1 VPPRTPIPADDP
13 RAGPTA
19 AGTFA
24 GTHRFKVID
33 QLGTGSMCVVY
44 RVRDTQYGD
53 VVALKTLRHL
63 DPNSLYR
70 LKQEFRA
77 LSSIDHP
84 NLVSFYELVQGDSG
98 WFVTMELVE
107 GMDFLTFVRGAV
119 EAQRSRARTETSFSQ
134 DLRFSKSARSG
145 AQGDIPAVFE
155 PLPDARLP
163 DLVRL
168 RSCLRQVAEG
178 VSALHHAG
186 RIHRDLKP
194 SNVLV
199 TPAGRVVIL
208 DFGLVADIDQD
219 YTEGTLH
226 QNIAGSAAYMS
237 PEQSVGNALSDAS
250 DWYSVGV
257 MLYEALTGVWP
268 YSGHLYQILTQK
280 QDTDPRPPSALLAGI
295 PADLDELCMA
305 LLRRRPEDRPSGR
318 SVLAQLRG
326 LKPQA
331 DVRRRTLTPRFR
343 FRDEPLTELHRAF
356 ASAKWGH
363 AVVALVRGAPGI
375 GKTTLVR
382 ELVKQVKRREPSV
395 LTLKGR
401 CYEWETVTFKA
412 LDGVMDNLSRVLR
425 RLNAQHQARIQSDDL
440 SLVAELFPVLS
451 RCDFIQGDPDA
462 MEGLGTTEIA
472 QGAFRGLR
480 DILRTLGDLGPIVLS
495 IDDVHWGDTESAE
508 VLAEI
513 LKAERSLPL
522 LVVLSYRSTEPSAFI
537 HWLLPGLQGGQC
549 DVRTIDLEPLSFEQS
564 CVISAEMLG
573 KDPTGQDVRA
583 IALESGGNPH
593 QIREMVR
600 RVDSADPRMMAELS
614 EVVVAAIH
622 ALSPAPRS
630 LLELLAVAGQ
640 PVSTELAIH
649 AVVLGNEA
657 FPAIST
663 LRAHALINATG
674 GQASGTLEVFSD
686 KIREYV
692 LDLIPE
698 ARRREVHGAI
708 AATLEQSRID
718 DAEALVHHY
727 AGAGATAKAGL
738 VAWLAA
744 EGALEER
751 RYADAIWLLE
761 RAVELGEWSAR
772 ERRSMLSQLGNV
784 LASVGRGREAAAAF
798 LRAVGEVGVA
808 PAPSMRVVA
817 AEQLLACGQIEE
829 GTRLL
834 DGVLVEVGGRR
845 PPSPAC
851 LVPAT
856 AWMRFRQR
864 LRGLRP
870 EGGDRF
876 PDAEAAVRA
885 LAYGTLATT
894 LGGVLPLRAAL
905 AQALLLEEVA
915 DAAEPAT
922 RLVALQLESVYEA
935 ARDPHGGGWRKRWE
949 QVQELARTVATPE
962 ASALASLSAGSTSLT
977 VGAWADAV
985 RLCNE
990 AEHVIRTRCHGLA
1003 FQRFQ
1008 ARANA
1013 GVAHI
1018 QRGDLRSAAALAY
1031 PMLREARAADNPLFR
1046 AHLVARITPVLHA
1059 AEDDP
1064 DAWGRALDEA
1074 EEGWTS
1080 GPWTAQRAGLVVAR
1094 AGLDAYRGRAGVG
1107 TERLKAHWKAM
1118 TACGAF
1124 ADPVLRIDAAVWGT
1138 SMALAIAVEGSDSAA
1153 LSGVDRWIGRLRRDR
1168 APWAPAWARLYE
1180 AGALLVRQDRGAG
1193 KALEEARR
1201 LFADRDMWLGAA
1213 LAGYLAARLGQAG
1226 DGPLPETWLH
1236 EQGVRNTARFVGI
1249 FVPSPFGRPWERR
1262 TVPPAPEAGTTS
1274 AP

>member
-1 VPPRTPIPADDP
+1 
-13 RAGPTA
+13 
-19 AGTFA
+19 
-24 GTHRFKVID
+24 
-33 QLGTGSMCVVY
+33 MCVVY
-44 RVRDTQYGD
+44 RVRDTQHGD

-84 NLVSFYELVQGDSG
+84 NLVSFYELVHGDSG

-107 GMDFLTFVRGAV
+107 GVDFLTYVRGPE

-134 DLRFSKSARSG
+134 DLRFSKSVAAG
-145 AQGDIPAVFE
+145 AAGDGNIPAVFE
-155 PLPDARLP
+155 PLPGARLP
-163 DLVRL
+163 DLVKL

-199 TPAGRVVIL
+199 TPTGRVVIL

-280 QDTDPRPPSALLAGI
+280 QDTDPRPPSTLLPGI
-295 PADLDELCMA
+295 PPDLDELCMA

-318 SVLAQLRG
+318 EVLAQLRG
-326 LKPQA
+326 LRAQIDPK
-331 DVRRRTLTPRFR
+331 RRTLTPRFR

-363 AVVALVRGAPGI
+363 AVVCLVRGAPGI

-382 ELVKQVKRREPSV
+382 ELVKQVKRREPGV

-401 CYEWETVTFKA
+401 CYEWESVTFKA

-425 RLNAQHQARIQSDDL
+425 RLDARHQARIQGDDL

-451 RCDFIQGDPDA
+451 RCDFIQGDPNA
-462 MEGLGTTEIA
+462 LTGLGTADIA

-480 DILRTLGDLGPIVLS
+480 DILRTLGELGPIVLS

-508 VLAEI
+508 VLAEV

-522 LVVLSYRSTEPSAFI
+522 LVVLSYRSSEPSAFI
-537 HWLLPGLQGGQC
+537 HWLLPGLQAGQC
-549 DVRTIDLEPLSFEQS
+549 DVRTVDLDPLSFEQS
-564 CVISAEMLG
+564 CVIAAETLG
-573 KDPTGQDVRA
+573 KDPTAADVRA

-600 RVDSADPRMMAELS
+600 RVDSTDPRAMAELS
-614 EVVVAAIH
+614 EVVVAAIA
-622 ALSPAPRS
+622 ALSPAPRA
-630 LLELLAVAGQ
+630 LIELLAVAGQ

-649 AVVLGNEA
+649 AVELGAEA

-674 GQASGTLEVFSD
+674 GQASGTLEIFSD

-692 LDLIPE
+692 LDQIPE
-698 ARRREVHGAI
+698 AARREYHGAI
-708 AATLEQSRID
+708 AQTLEQSGID

-744 EGALEER
+744 EGSLRER
-751 RYADAIWLLE
+751 RFADAIWLLE

-772 ERRSMLSQLGNV
+772 ERRSMLAQLGNA
-784 LASVGRGREAAAAF
+784 LANVGRGREAASAF
-798 LRAVGEVGVA
+798 LRAVAEQGVA
-808 PAPSMRVVA
+808 PAPTMRVVA
-817 AEQLLACGQIEE
+817 AEQLLTCGQIEE
-829 GTRLL
+829 GSRLL
-834 DGVLVEVGGRR
+834 EGLLQEVGGRR
-845 PPSPAC
+845 NPTSAC
-851 LVPAT
+851 LVHAT
-856 AWMRFRQR
+856 TWLRLRQRFR
-864 LRGLRP
+864 GTRP
-870 EGGDRF
+870 EKGDRF
-876 PDAEAAVRA
+876 ADAEASVRSA
-885 LAYGTLATT
+885 AYLTLATC
-894 LGGVLPLRAAL
+894 LGDVLPLRAAH
-905 AQALLLEEVA
+905 AQALLVDEVA
-915 DAAEPAT
+915 DAADPPT
-922 RLVALQLESVYEA
+922 RLAALQLEGVYEA
-935 ARDPHGGGWRKRWE
+935 RRDPHGGGWRTRWD
-949 QVQELARTVATPE
+949 QVQELARAVATPE
-962 ASALASLSAGSTSLT
+962 ASALASLSAGTSSLA
-977 VGAWADAV
+977 VGAWADAI

-990 AEHVIRTRCHGLA
+990 AEHVIRTKCQGMA

-1008 ARANA
+1008 ARAQA
-1013 GVAHI
+1013 GVAHV
-1018 QRGDLRSAAALAY
+1018 QRGDLRSAAAVAY
-1031 PMLREARAADNPLFR
+1031 PLLREAHAADNPLFR
-1046 AHLVARITPVLHA
+1046 AVVATRVCPIIHA

-1064 DAWGRALDEA
+1064 DSWGRALDDVDESWGPL
-1074 EEGWTS
+1074 GWT
-1080 GPWTAQRAGLVVAR
+1080 AVRAANLVAR
-1094 AGLDAYRGRAGVG
+1094 VALDAYRGRAGVG
-1107 TERLKAHWKAM
+1107 SERLRTHWKAVV
-1118 TACGAF
+1118 ASGAL
-1124 ADPVLRIDAAVWGT
+1124 ADPALRVDAAVFGA
-1138 SMALAIAVEGSDSAA
+1138 SNALALALEGRDTAAASDVE
-1153 LSGVDRWIGRLRRDR
+1153 RWIHRLRKDR

-1180 AGALLVRQDRGAG
+1180 AGLMLVRQDRGAG
-1193 KALEEARR
+1193 PALEEARR
-1201 LFADRDMWLGAA
+1201 LFTDRDMWLGAA
-1213 LAGYLAARLGQAG
+1213 LAGYVSARLGQAG
-1226 DGPLPETWLH
+1226 DGPLADAWLH
-1236 EQGVRNTARFVGI
+1236 EQGVRDVGRFVGM
-1249 FVPSPFGRPWERR
+1249 FVPSPFGRPSERR
-1262 TVPPAPEAGTTS
+1262 TVPPAPSAAG
-1274 AP
+1274 